1 MLLLTMAWPRIDLLR
16 MGKIQTRKNKENPPK
31 SKIDYRQIDE

>member
-1 MLLLTMAWPRIDLLR
+1 